1 MMSAGDWPMIPR
13 LVFLALSPTRMLGPE
28 HVGKLLDEIHHEF
41 PLAAAVP
48 VVVARLPLPS
58 SVICWGVSMWA
69 LV

>member
-1 MMSAGDWPMIPR
+1 
-13 LVFLALSPTRMLGPE
+13 MLGPE